1 MYDNVEHLNEK
12 QINAI
17 NLLAFGKSIEEVA
30 KELNLNINT
39 IYRWKKTHKF
49 KIALREQQ
57 NLIFN
62 EITLRFC
69 ELGTEAIKTI
79 SHIMK
84 YGTTENLRLKASMFI
99 IDKIIQ
105 VEDNETIKRIDEI
118 EFRLMRG
125 DKNETQ
131 QIT

>member
-1 MYDNVEHLNEK
+1 MYENVEELSEK

-17 NLLAFGKSIEEVA
+17 NLLASGKSIEDVS
-30 KELNLNINT
+30 KKLNLNVNT

-49 KIALREQQ
+49 KLALREQQ
-57 NLIFN
+57 NIIFN

-69 ELGTEAIKTI
+69 EMGTEAINTI
-79 SHIMK
+79 YNIMK
-84 YGTTENLRLKASMFI
+84 NGTSENIRLRASMFI

-118 EFRLMRG
+118 EFKLLRG
-125 DKNETQ
+125 DK
-131 QIT
+131 

>member
-1 MYDNVEHLNEK
+1 MKFLLYEK
-12 QINAI
+12 QITAI
-17 NLLAFGKSIEEVA
+17 NMLASGKKIEDVA

-39 IYRWKKTHKF
+39 IYRWKKTRKF

-69 ELGTEAIKTI
+69 EMGTEAINTI
-79 SHIMK
+79 YNIMK
-84 YGTTENLRLKASMFI
+84 NGTSENIRLKASMFI
-99 IDKIIQ
+99 VDKIIQ

-118 EFRLMRG
+118 EFTLMRG
-125 DKNETQ
+125 VNK
-131 QIT
+131 